1 MIEVKIELKETSQPI
16 VLAAVNT
23 YTKGDLFC
31 VLLAPPS
38 LTVQKFPVANI
49 WRVTEDYK

>member
-16 VLAAVNT
+16 VLAAQNT
-23 YTKGDLFC
+23 YTKGPMFC
-31 VLLAPPS
+31 VYDS
-38 LTVQKFPVANI
+38 EGKVQKFPLANI